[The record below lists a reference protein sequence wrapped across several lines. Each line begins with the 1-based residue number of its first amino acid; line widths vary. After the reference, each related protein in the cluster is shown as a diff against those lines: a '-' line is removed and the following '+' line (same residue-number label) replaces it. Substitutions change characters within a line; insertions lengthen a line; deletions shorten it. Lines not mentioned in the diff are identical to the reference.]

1 VADAFYTPGRFLGAI
16 DPAFALVGMLGLLLT
31 NLALIG
37 NIARVERRL
46 VFVEADALLIMLVY
60 LGGMLFLYLKGIG

>member
-1 VADAFYTPGRFLGAI
+1 
-16 DPAFALVGMLGLLLT
+16 MLGLLPT

-46 VFVEADALLIMLVY
+46 GFVEADALLVLVVY
-60 LGGMLFLYLKGIG
+60 FAGLYFLYLRATG